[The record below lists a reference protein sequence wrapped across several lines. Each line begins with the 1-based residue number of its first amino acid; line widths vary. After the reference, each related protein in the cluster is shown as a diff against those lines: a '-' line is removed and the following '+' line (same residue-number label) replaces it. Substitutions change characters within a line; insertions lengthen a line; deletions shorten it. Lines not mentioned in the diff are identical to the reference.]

1 MAEERLGRGLA
12 PQGSA
17 APRRP
22 SPYHHLEIFETI
34 DYYSNEEPLIS
45 FDEDGDTKS
54 AKVTLSFI
62 QSFQDVVDSRTQ
74 DDRNSSPAST
84 SLSNASSS
92 KPTDTCRKPAVRK
105 PIPRSLLDDDVNAP
119 PRSPGLRETTR
130 AKPQESSSNEPELES
145 FLLATGER
153 YTPFNPYTI
162 SRTAART
169 TVAQSQTV
177 SDREEGLESTASSPT
192 ETMKPSTNATEEVKH
207 LCGQCDKHQ
216 SNSFYCNLCDMTY
229 CETCWNK
236 VGPHRTGKLGPG
248 GIPHEKTD
256 QTIADKLRATLESCP
271 NDLEQEELFQND
283 ENTAWFGVVKDESG
297 DSAFYD
303 YGRYADI
310 MTEISKACSPRRRHG
325 SRFPGLVCFV
335 GETGK

>member
-207 LCGQCDKHQ
+207 LC
-216 SNSFYCNLCDMTY
+216 
-229 CETCWNK
+229 
-236 VGPHRTGKLGPG
+236 
-248 GIPHEKTD
+248 D

-325 SRFPGLVCFV
+325 SRFPGLEPAKAPLSKF
-335 GETGK
+335 